1 MLKPLAN
8 IIISL
13 ATLEELRHRTVPQQP
28 KHCQLIFSSAAQSL
42 CEWWTTTN
50 RVLWPV
56 LFIYAYMRVKLVK
69 TVSTRYLYLW
79 NCRQTDR
86 QTENLARRT
95 TTTTD
100 RPEECKA
107 HKATIHTPTEGRRP
121 ETRLLGTDH
130 RRQSQIHFMTIKL
143 KGRLI
148 TDEVERQRLRESPS
162 PWVMVLKYIK
172 CCFLY
177 SMEEMLDFWELFVI
191 FK

>member
-1 MLKPLAN
+1 MIMFTTSWQKMLKQLAN

-13 ATLEELRHRTVPQQP
+13 GALEELRHRTVPQQP

-95 TTTTD
+95 TTTTTD

-121 ETRLLGTDH
+121 DQTLGNWPQTTKSNTFYDDKIKRKTHH
-130 RRQSQIHFMTIKL
+130 RWSGKTA
-143 KGRLI
+143 
-148 TDEVERQRLRESPS
+148 T
-162 PWVMVLKYIK
+162 
-172 CCFLY
+172 
-177 SMEEMLDFWELFVI
+177 
-191 FK
+191 

>member
-1 MLKPLAN
+1 MLKQLAN

-13 ATLEELRHRTVPQQP
+13 GTLEEFRHRTVPQQP

-56 LFIYAYMRVKLVK
+56 LFILYAYMRVKLVK

-95 TTTTD
+95 TTTDQKSVKLT
-100 RPEECKA
+100 RQLYTLQLKA
-107 HKATIHTPTEGRRP
+107 VGQ
-121 ETRLLGTDH
+121 TRLLWTDH

-177 SMEEMLDFWELFVI
+177 LMEEMIDFWELFVI